1 MPGENAVLEG
11 YKMFGWRLLSS
22 LVLWSL
28 VIALV
33 ALRYTNGVF
42 LLIAVVGIAAQRE
55 FYLSQRAAGRTVF
68 LKTGLLAGA
77 LLFAATYMA
86 VASPYGKFPI
96 TFTGEAV
103 LILLVIL
110 GALTRRVFEAKIEGS
125 TEAMALTLF
134 GFFYVPYLLNYAI
147 KILFCVSGGA
157 GIPLLAFAVAITKL
171 TDIGAYI
178 AGTLFGRHKLSPLI
192 SPKKTWEGLVG
203 GVLVALVA
211 SVGLVKWFPQALGSL
226 AGIHA
231 WILGLILSGVS
242 VIGDLGESV
251 VKRDAHVKDSGSFIP
266 GIGGALDL
274 VDSLLFSLPVFY
286 GYLVLTGRV

>member
-1 MPGENAVLEG
+1 MPGGNAVSEDS
-11 YKMFGWRLLSS
+11 KMFGWRLLSS

-28 VIALV
+28 VITLV
-33 ALRYTNGVF
+33 VLRYTNGVF

-55 FYLSQRAAGRTVF
+55 FYLSQRMAGRTVF

-77 LLFAATYMA
+77 LLYVATYLA
-86 VASPYGKFPI
+86 VGSAYRTFPI
-96 TFTGEAV
+96 TFTGEAG

-110 GALTRRVFEAKIEGS
+110 GALTRRVFEGKIEGA

-147 KILFCVSGGA
+147 KILFCVPEGA

-171 TDIGAYI
+171 TDIGAYV

-203 GVLVALVA
+203 GVLVAVLA
-211 SVGLVKWFPQALGSL
+211 SIGLVKEFPQALGSL
-226 AGIHA
+226 GGVHA
-231 WILGLILSGVS
+231 WILGLVLAGVS

-251 VKRDAHVKDSGSFIP
+251 VKRDAQVKDSGSFIP

>member
-1 MPGENAVLEG
+1 MPGENAGLEG
-11 YKMFGWRLLSS
+11 SKMFGWRLLSS

-55 FYLSQRAAGRTVF
+55 FYLSQRTAGRTVF

-231 WILGLILSGVS
+231 WILGLVLSGVS

-286 GYLVLTGRV
+286 GYLVLTGIV